1 MLSLPK
7 LSAGGVVVLLVT
19 LLQTLTVQGAS
30 VRHYRLR
37 GGDQGGFLAPSSDM
51 IKALEYIESLK
62 QRADGPESP
71 TGDYDEV
78 DKFRFLVQLASQQD
92 ENTPTREDA
101 ARWPDNKVPQWVRS
115 LLRVL
120 EQAGETPESQPAPG
134 NERRPHKSRRPAADA
149 ESPVRDY
156 GSYVKPHKKYPLMF
170 EDEETGR
177 DHKRATED
185 LDEQYTPQSLANM
198 RSIFEELGKLSAA
211 QNQKRE
217 NQEDEDAEDDDDLY
231 KVRNLAYEDVTGG
244 EEWVPLE
251 EQLETEEVVKGSRE
265 EYERGLGDNGE
276 QGEVIERRATE
287 DDDENPDDDT
297 KLVDYYLLKVLEMTN
312 QAQKRDLMEGRRR
325 LLSQPSLIDPRAIKQ
340 LLSAIS
346 MKLQVPPE
354 DLVGMLFMEETR
366 KQQSLPETQLARK
379 PSQPRYK
386 NRVIKYYNG
395 RQPEVTVS
403 NIPHDVKTEDILKV
417 LGLGNLAN
425 KNAKFSLLKQRPYNT
440 AMAKY
445 FNPSGRR
452 GSLFL
457 SELNKAPSKRKD
469 DYEDDAVDE
478 DEESTF
484 LAAKLLTEYPDTSSS
499 DRKRAIDS
507 TTNGQLP
514 YAFYEEAMK
523 DFFDQVD
530 NGKSMPT
537 KRDTQGKEEPE
548 APQKP
553 PTQDSAQETVDQSPP
568 VPGTEERKEYHG
580 KMIAGMWRPWA
591 CIFFPCSYSD
601 KSHPLTFY
609 LFDMVAMATWT
620 TSELSKLQTGCK
632 KLLLAFL
639 PQKGLVGVWKGKKNI
654 AYSWDMPI
662 SPQKLFKKSKQF
674 KVL

>member
-1 MLSLPK
+1 
-7 LSAGGVVVLLVT
+7 GVAVLLVT

-30 VRHYRLR
+30 VRHHRLR

-78 DKFRFLVQLASQQD
+78 DKFRFLVQLASLQD
-92 ENTPTREDA
+92 ENAPTREDA
-101 ARWPDNKVPQWVRS
+101 TRWPDSKVPQWVRS
-115 LLRVL
+115 LLRML
-120 EQAGETPESQPAPG
+120 EQAGEAPESQAAPG
-134 NERRPHKSRRPAADA
+134 NERRPHKSRRPMADA
-149 ESPVRDY
+149 ESPVGDY
-156 GSYVKPHKKYPLMF
+156 GGFVKPHKKYPLMF
-170 EDEETGR
+170 EDEENGR
-177 DHKRATED
+177 DNKRATED

-217 NQEDEDAEDDDDLY
+217 EDEDAEEDDDLY

-276 QGEVIERRATE
+276 QGEAIERRATE
-287 DDDENPDDDT
+287 EDDENPDDDT

-346 MKLQVPPE
+346 VKLQVPPE

-366 KQQSLPETQLARK
+366 KQQQHLPETQLVRK

-386 NRVIKYYNG
+386 SRVIKYYNG

-403 NIPHDVKTEDILKV
+403 EIPPDVKTEDILKV

-425 KNAKFSLLKQRPYNT
+425 KNAKFSLLKQRPYKT

-445 FNPSGRR
+445 FNPNGRR

-469 DYEDDAVDE
+469 DYDDDAVDE

-484 LAAKLLTEYPDTSSS
+484 LAAKLLTEYPDTSAS

-514 YAFYEEAMK
+514 YELYEEAMK

-530 NGKSMPT
+530 NGKSTTT

-553 PTQDSAQETVDQSPP
+553 PAQDSAQETIDQTPP
-568 VPGTEERKEYHG
+568 VPGTEEGKEYHG
-580 KMIAGMWRPWA
+580 KMVAGM
-591 CIFFPCSYSD
+591 
-601 KSHPLTFY
+601 
-609 LFDMVAMATWT
+609 
-620 TSELSKLQTGCK
+620 
-632 KLLLAFL
+632 
-639 PQKGLVGVWKGKKNI
+639 
-654 AYSWDMPI
+654 
-662 SPQKLFKKSKQF
+662 
-674 KVL
+674 

>member
-1 MLSLPK
+1 MMLSQPN
-7 LSAGGVVVLLVT
+7 LSAGGVAVLLVT

-30 VRHYRLR
+30 VRHHRLR
-37 GGDQGGFLAPSSDM
+37 GGDQGGFLAPSPDM

-62 QRADGPESP
+62 QRADGSENP

-78 DKFRFLVQLASQQD
+78 DKFRFLVQLASLQD
-92 ENTPTREDA
+92 ENAPTREDA
-101 ARWPDNKVPQWVRS
+101 TRWPDNKVPLWVRS

-134 NERRPHKSRRPAADA
+134 NERRSHKSRRPMADA
-149 ESPVRDY
+149 ESPAGDY
-156 GSYVKPHKKYPLMF
+156 GGFVKPHKKYPLMF
-170 EDEETGR
+170 EDEENSR
-177 DHKRATED
+177 DTKRATED

-198 RSIFEELGKLSAA
+198 RSIFEELGKLTAA
-211 QNQKRE
+211 QNRKRE
-217 NQEDEDAEDDDDLY
+217 NQDDEDTEDDEDLY
-231 KVRNLAYEDVTGG
+231 KVRSLAYEDVTGG

-265 EYERGLGDNGE
+265 EYERGLGDNRE
-276 QGEVIERRATE
+276 QGEVIERRAIPTE
-287 DDDENPDDDT
+287 DDDENSDDDT

-366 KQQSLPETQLARK
+366 KQQRLPENQLVRK
-379 PSQPRYK
+379 PSQPRHK
-386 NRVIKYYNG
+386 SRVIKYYNG

-403 NIPHDVKTEDILKV
+403 EIPPDVKTEDILKV

-425 KNAKFSLLKQRPYNT
+425 KNAKFSLLKQRPYKT

-457 SELNKAPSKRKD
+457 SELNRAPSKRKD
-469 DYEDDAVDE
+469 DYDDDAVDE

-507 TTNGQLP
+507 TMNGLLP
-514 YAFYEEAMK
+514 YELYEEAMK

-530 NGKSMPT
+530 NGKKSTPT
-537 KRDTQGKEEPE
+537 KRDTQGKEESE

-553 PTQDSAQETVDQSPP
+553 PTQDSAQETIDQTPP
-568 VPGTEERKEYHG
+568 VPGTEEGKEYHG
-580 KMIAGMWRPWA
+580 KMVAGM
-591 CIFFPCSYSD
+591 
-601 KSHPLTFY
+601 
-609 LFDMVAMATWT
+609 
-620 TSELSKLQTGCK
+620 
-632 KLLLAFL
+632 
-639 PQKGLVGVWKGKKNI
+639 
-654 AYSWDMPI
+654 
-662 SPQKLFKKSKQF
+662 
-674 KVL
+674 

>member
-1 MLSLPK
+1 MMMSLPK
-7 LSAGGVVVLLVT
+7 LSVRGVAVLLAT

-30 VRHYRLR
+30 VRHHRLR
-37 GGDQGGFLAPSSDM
+37 GGDQGGFLAPSADM

-78 DKFRFLVQLASQQD
+78 DKFRFLVQLASLQD
-92 ENTPTREDA
+92 ENAPTREDA
-101 ARWPDNKVPQWVRS
+101 THWPENKVPQWVRS
-115 LLRVL
+115 LLRML
-120 EQAGETPESQPAPG
+120 EQTGESPESQPAPG
-134 NERRPHKSRRPAADA
+134 SERRLHKSRRPLADT
-149 ESPVRDY
+149 ESPVGDY
-156 GSYVKPHKKYPLMF
+156 AGFVKPHKKYPLMF
-170 EDEETGR
+170 EDEENHR
-177 DHKRATED
+177 DNKRATED

-198 RSIFEELGKLSAA
+198 RSIFEELGKLTAA

-217 NQEDEDAEDDDDLY
+217 NQDDEDGEDDDDLY
-231 KVRNLAYEDVTGG
+231 RVRSLAYEDVTGG

-251 EQLETEEVVKGSRE
+251 EQLETEEVVKGSHE

-276 QGEVIERRATE
+276 QGEVTERRASPTE
-287 DDDENPDDDT
+287 EDDENPEDDT
-297 KLVDYYLLKVLEMTN
+297 KLVDYYLLKVLEMTD

-325 LLSQPSLIDPRAIKQ
+325 LQSRPSLMDPRAIKQ

-366 KQQSLPETQLARK
+366 KQQQQRLPENQLARK

-386 NRVIKYYNG
+386 SRVIKYYNG

-403 NIPHDVKTEDILKV
+403 DIPHDVKTEDILKV

-425 KNAKFSLLKQRPYNT
+425 KNAKFSLLKQRPYKT

-452 GSLFL
+452 GGLFL

-469 DYEDDAVDE
+469 DYDDDAVDE

-507 TTNGQLP
+507 TANGQLP
-514 YAFYEEAMK
+514 YDMYEEAMK

-530 NGKSMPT
+530 NGKSTLT
-537 KRDTQGKEEPE
+537 KRDTQGKEEAE
-548 APQKP
+548 VPQKP
-553 PTQDSAQETVDQSPP
+553 PTQDSVQETVDQTPP
-568 VPGTEERKEYHG
+568 VSGTEEGKEYHG
-580 KMIAGMWRPWA
+580 KMVAGM
-591 CIFFPCSYSD
+591 
-601 KSHPLTFY
+601 
-609 LFDMVAMATWT
+609 
-620 TSELSKLQTGCK
+620 
-632 KLLLAFL
+632 
-639 PQKGLVGVWKGKKNI
+639 
-654 AYSWDMPI
+654 
-662 SPQKLFKKSKQF
+662 
-674 KVL
+674 

>member
-1 MLSLPK
+1 MEGDKDILRNLRGELSGAETQPKRIEATRRTCCSRSFTFSELYTKGGMMLSLPK
-7 LSAGGVVVLLVT
+7 LSAGGVAVLLVT

-30 VRHYRLR
+30 VRHHRLR

-78 DKFRFLVQLASQQD
+78 DKFRFLVQLASLQD

-134 NERRPHKSRRPAADA
+134 NERRPHKSRRPVADA
-149 ESPVRDY
+149 ESPVGDY
-156 GSYVKPHKKYPLMF
+156 GGFVKPHKKYPLMF
-170 EDEETGR
+170 EDEENGR
-177 DHKRATED
+177 DNKRATED

-217 NQEDEDAEDDDDLY
+217 NQDEDAEDDDDLY

-276 QGEVIERRATE
+276 QGEAIERRASPAE
-287 DDDENPDDDT
+287 GDDENPDDDT

-325 LLSQPSLIDPRAIKQ
+325 LLSQPALIDPRAIKQ

-346 MKLQVPPE
+346 VKLQVPPE

-366 KQQSLPETQLARK
+366 KQQQRLPETPLARK

-386 NRVIKYYNG
+386 SRVIKYYNG

-403 NIPHDVKTEDILKV
+403 DIPPDVKTEDILKV

-425 KNAKFSLLKQRPYNT
+425 KNAKYSLLKQRPYKT

-469 DYEDDAVDE
+469 DYDDDAVDE

-514 YAFYEEAMK
+514 YELYEEAMK

-553 PTQDSAQETVDQSPP
+553 PTQDSAQENVDQTPP
-568 VPGTEERKEYHG
+568 VPGTEEGKEYHG
-580 KMIAGMWRPWA
+580 KMVAGM
-591 CIFFPCSYSD
+591 
-601 KSHPLTFY
+601 
-609 LFDMVAMATWT
+609 
-620 TSELSKLQTGCK
+620 
-632 KLLLAFL
+632 
-639 PQKGLVGVWKGKKNI
+639 
-654 AYSWDMPI
+654 
-662 SPQKLFKKSKQF
+662 
-674 KVL
+674 

>member
-7 LSAGGVVVLLVT
+7 QSAAGVVVLLIT

-30 VRHYRLR
+30 VRHHRLR

-92 ENTPTREDA
+92 ENTPTNEEA

-115 LLRVL
+115 LLQVL
-120 EQAGETPESQPAPG
+120 EQTGETPESQPAPG
-134 NERRPHKSRRPAADA
+134 NERRPHKSRRPVGDA

-156 GSYVKPHKKYPLMF
+156 GGFVKPHKKYPLMF
-170 EDEETGR
+170 EDEENRRGN
-177 DHKRATED
+177 KRATED

-198 RSIFEELGKLSAA
+198 RSIFEELGKMSAA

-217 NQEDEDAEDDDDLY
+217 NQEEEYAEDDNDLY
-231 KVRNLAYEDVTGG
+231 KVRSLAYEDVTGG
-244 EEWVPLE
+244 EEWVPVE

-276 QGEVIERRATE
+276 QGEVIERQASPTE

-325 LLSQPSLIDPRAIKQ
+325 LLSQPSLIDSRAIKQ

-354 DLVGMLFMEETR
+354 DLVRMLFMGETR
-366 KQQSLPETQLARK
+366 KQQRLPETQLARK
-379 PSQPRYK
+379 PSQPRYQS
-386 NRVIKYYNG
+386 RVIKYYNG

-403 NIPHDVKTEDILKV
+403 NIPHDVKTEDLLKV

-425 KNAKFSLLKQRPYNT
+425 ENAKYSLLKQRPYKT
-440 AMAKY
+440 MAKY

-469 DYEDDAVDE
+469 DYDDDAVDE

-499 DRKRAIDS
+499 NRKRAIDS
-507 TTNGQLP
+507 TTNGQFP
-514 YAFYEEAMK
+514 YEFEEVMK
-523 DFFDQVD
+523 DFFGQVD
-530 NGKSMPT
+530 NGKSTPT
-537 KRDTQGKEEPE
+537 KRDTHGKEEPE

-553 PTQDSAQETVDQSPP
+553 PTEEAQETADQTPP
-568 VPGTEERKEYHG
+568 VPGTEEAKEYHG
-580 KMIAGMWRPWA
+580 KMVAGMWRPRA
-591 CIFFPCSYSD
+591 CIFSSCSYSD

-609 LFDMVAMATWT
+609 LFDLVAMATWT

-632 KLLLAFL
+632 KAPTSQSWHRRDLS
-639 PQKGLVGVWKGKKNI
+639 GYERGKNI

-662 SPQKLFKKSKQF
+662 SPQN
-674 KVL
+674 VI

>member
-1 MLSLPK
+1 MGGMMLSLLK
-7 LSAGGVVVLLVT
+7 LSAGGVAVLLVT
-19 LLQTLTVQGAS
+19 LLQTLTVQGTS
-30 VRHYRLR
+30 VRHHRLR

-78 DKFRFLVQLASQQD
+78 DKFRFLVQLASLQD
-92 ENTPTREDA
+92 ENTPTHEDA
-101 ARWPDNKVPQWVRS
+101 TRWPDNKVPQWVRS

-120 EQAGETPESQPAPG
+120 EQAGETLESQPAPR
-134 NERRPHKSRRPAADA
+134 NERRPHKSRRPVADA
-149 ESPVRDY
+149 ESPVGDY
-156 GSYVKPHKKYPLMF
+156 GGFVKPHKKYPLMF
-170 EDEETGR
+170 EDEENGR
-177 DHKRATED
+177 DSKRATED

-217 NQEDEDAEDDDDLY
+217 NQDDEDAEDDNDLY

-251 EQLETEEVVKGSRE
+251 EQLEMEEVVKGSRE

-276 QGEVIERRATE
+276 QDEAIERRASPTE

-366 KQQSLPETQLARK
+366 KQQRLPETQLARK
-379 PSQPRYK
+379 PSQPRFK
-386 NRVIKYYNG
+386 SRVIKYYNG

-403 NIPHDVKTEDILKV
+403 DIPPDVKTEDIMKV

-425 KNAKFSLLKQRPYNT
+425 KNAKFSLLKQRPYKT

-469 DYEDDAVDE
+469 DYDDDAVDE

-507 TTNGQLP
+507 ATNGQLP
-514 YAFYEEAMK
+514 YDLYEEAMK

-530 NGKSMPT
+530 NGKSTPT

-553 PTQDSAQETVDQSPP
+553 PTQDSAQETVDQTPP
-568 VPGTEERKEYHG
+568 VPGTEEGKEYHG
-580 KMIAGMWRPWA
+580 KMVAGM
-591 CIFFPCSYSD
+591 
-601 KSHPLTFY
+601 
-609 LFDMVAMATWT
+609 
-620 TSELSKLQTGCK
+620 
-632 KLLLAFL
+632 
-639 PQKGLVGVWKGKKNI
+639 
-654 AYSWDMPI
+654 
-662 SPQKLFKKSKQF
+662 
-674 KVL
+674 

>member
-7 LSAGGVVVLLVT
+7 LSAGGVVVLLAS
-19 LLQTLTVQGAS
+19 LLYTLTVQGAS
-30 VRHYRLR
+30 VRHHRLR

-78 DKFRFLVQLASQQD
+78 DKFRFLVQLASLQD
-92 ENTPTREDA
+92 ENTPTHEDA
-101 ARWPDNKVPQWVRS
+101 TRWPDNKVPQWVRS

-120 EQAGETPESQPAPG
+120 DQAGESPESQAAG
-134 NERRPHKSRRPAADA
+134 NERRLHKTRRPVADG
-149 ESPVRDY
+149 ESPAGDY
-156 GSYVKPHKKYPLMF
+156 AGFVKPHKKYPLMF
-170 EDEETGR
+170 EDEENGR
-177 DHKRATED
+177 DNKRATED

-211 QNQKRE
+211 QKRDDE
-217 NQEDEDAEDDDDLY
+217 EDGEDDDDLY
-231 KVRNLAYEDVTGG
+231 RVRNAAYEDVTGG

-251 EQLETEEVVKGSRE
+251 EQLETEELVKGSHE
-265 EYERGLGDNGE
+265 EYKRALGDISE
-276 QGEVIERRATE
+276 QGMENMERRGE
-287 DDDENPDDDT
+287 EEDENPDDDT
-297 KLVDYYLLKVLEMTN
+297 KLVDYYLLKVLEMTD

-325 LLSQPSLIDPRAIKQ
+325 LLSRPSLIDPRAIKQ

-366 KQQSLPETQLARK
+366 KQQQRLPEPQLARN

-386 NRVIKYYNG
+386 SRVIKYYNG

-403 NIPHDVKTEDILKV
+403 DIPHDVKTEDILKV

-425 KNAKFSLLKQRPYNT
+425 KNAKFSLLKQRPYKT
-440 AMAKY
+440 AMTNY
-445 FNPSGRR
+445 FNPNGRR

-469 DYEDDAVDE
+469 DYDDDDAVDE

-499 DRKRAIDS
+499 NRKRAIDS
-507 TTNGQLP
+507 AANGQLP
-514 YAFYEEAMK
+514 YELYEEAMK

-530 NGKSMPT
+530 NGKST
-537 KRDTQGKEEPE
+537 LAKRDTQGKEEPE
-548 APQKP
+548 GPQKP
-553 PTQDSAQETVDQSPP
+553 PAQDPAQETVDQTPP
-568 VPGTEERKEYHG
+568 ESGTEDGKEYHG
-580 KMIAGMWRPWA
+580 KIVAGM
-591 CIFFPCSYSD
+591 
-601 KSHPLTFY
+601 
-609 LFDMVAMATWT
+609 
-620 TSELSKLQTGCK
+620 
-632 KLLLAFL
+632 
-639 PQKGLVGVWKGKKNI
+639 
-654 AYSWDMPI
+654 
-662 SPQKLFKKSKQF
+662 
-674 KVL
+674 

>member
-1 MLSLPK
+1 MISLLLGCSERLFCSVWETILGCKATPRTDFMGGLNSNRILGDMMLSLPK
-7 LSAGGVVVLLVT
+7 LSAGGVAVLLVT
-19 LLQTLTVQGAS
+19 LLQTLNVQGAS
-30 VRHYRLR
+30 VRHHRLR
-37 GGDQGGFLAPSSDM
+37 GGDQGDFLAPSSDM

-62 QRADGPESP
+62 QKADGSESP

-78 DKFRFLVQLASQQD
+78 DKFRFLVQLASLQD
-92 ENTPTREDA
+92 ENAPTREDA
-101 ARWPDNKVPQWVRS
+101 TRWPDNKVPQWVRS
-115 LLRVL
+115 LLGVL
-120 EQAGETPESQPAPG
+120 EQAGETPESHPAPE
-134 NERRPHKSRRPAADA
+134 NERRSHKSRRPVADA
-149 ESPVRDY
+149 ESPAGDY
-156 GSYVKPHKKYPLMF
+156 GGFVKPHKKYPLMF
-170 EDEETGR
+170 EDEENSR
-177 DHKRATED
+177 DSKRATED

-198 RSIFEELGKLSAA
+198 RSIFEELGKLTAA
-211 QNQKRE
+211 QNRKRE
-217 NQEDEDAEDDDDLY
+217 NQDEEDAEDDEDLY

-265 EYERGLGDNGE
+265 EYERGLGDNRE
-276 QGEVIERRATE
+276 QGEVIERRAIPTE

-366 KQQSLPETQLARK
+366 KQQRLPENQLARK
-379 PSQPRYK
+379 PSQPRHK
-386 NRVIKYYNG
+386 SRVIKYYNG

-403 NIPHDVKTEDILKV
+403 DIPPDVKTEDILKV

-425 KNAKFSLLKQRPYNT
+425 RNAKFSLLKQRPYKT
-440 AMAKY
+440 ATPKY

-469 DYEDDAVDE
+469 DYDDDAVDE

-499 DRKRAIDS
+499 NRKRAIDS

-514 YAFYEEAMK
+514 YELYEEAMK
-523 DFFDQVD
+523 DFFDQAD
-530 NGKSMPT
+530 NGKKSPPT

-553 PTQDSAQETVDQSPP
+553 PTQDSEQETIDQTPP
-568 VPGTEERKEYHG
+568 VPGTEEGKEYHG
-580 KMIAGMWRPWA
+580 KMVAGM
-591 CIFFPCSYSD
+591 
-601 KSHPLTFY
+601 
-609 LFDMVAMATWT
+609 
-620 TSELSKLQTGCK
+620 
-632 KLLLAFL
+632 
-639 PQKGLVGVWKGKKNI
+639 
-654 AYSWDMPI
+654 
-662 SPQKLFKKSKQF
+662 
-674 KVL
+674 

>member
-1 MLSLPK
+1 MHFVFKYQGCKINKKTAWVNYFCACLSLGGIMLSLPK

-30 VRHYRLR
+30 VRHHRLR

-62 QRADGPESP
+62 QRADGSESP

-78 DKFRFLVQLASQQD
+78 DKFRFLVQLASLQD
-92 ENTPTREDA
+92 ENAPTREDA
-101 ARWPDNKVPQWVRS
+101 TRWPDNKVPQWVQS

-120 EQAGETPESQPAPG
+120 EQAGETPESQPAPR
-134 NERRPHKSRRPAADA
+134 NERRPHKSRRPVADA
-149 ESPVRDY
+149 ESPVGDY
-156 GSYVKPHKKYPLMF
+156 GGFVKQHKKFPLMF
-170 EDEETGR
+170 EDEENSR
-177 DHKRATED
+177 DNKRATED

-217 NQEDEDAEDDDDLY
+217 NQDDEDAEDDDDLY
-231 KVRNLAYEDVTGG
+231 KVRNLAYEDMTGG

-265 EYERGLGDNGE
+265 EYKRGLGDNRE
-276 QGEVIERRATE
+276 QGEVIERRAIPTE
-287 DDDENPDDDT
+287 DDDENADDDT

-366 KQQSLPETQLARK
+366 KQQRLPESQLARK

-386 NRVIKYYNG
+386 GRVIKYYNG

-403 NIPHDVKTEDILKV
+403 DVPPDVKTEDILKV

-425 KNAKFSLLKQRPYNT
+425 KNTQFSLLKQRPYKT
-440 AMAKY
+440 AMPKY

-457 SELNKAPSKRKD
+457 SEINKAPSKRKD
-469 DYEDDAVDE
+469 DYDDDAVDE

-507 TTNGQLP
+507 TMNGQLP
-514 YAFYEEAMK
+514 YELYEEAMK

-530 NGKSMPT
+530 HGKSMLT

-553 PTQDSAQETVDQSPP
+553 PTQDSAQETIDQTPP
-568 VPGTEERKEYHG
+568 VSGTEEGKEYHG
-580 KMIAGMWRPWA
+580 KMVAGM
-591 CIFFPCSYSD
+591 
-601 KSHPLTFY
+601 
-609 LFDMVAMATWT
+609 
-620 TSELSKLQTGCK
+620 
-632 KLLLAFL
+632 
-639 PQKGLVGVWKGKKNI
+639 
-654 AYSWDMPI
+654 
-662 SPQKLFKKSKQF
+662 
-674 KVL
+674 

>member
-425 KNAKFSLLKQRPYNT
+425 KNAKFSLLKQRPYKT

-568 VPGTEERKEYHG
+568 VPGTEEGKEYHG
-580 KMIAGMWRPWA
+580 KMIAGM
-591 CIFFPCSYSD
+591 
-601 KSHPLTFY
+601 
-609 LFDMVAMATWT
+609 
-620 TSELSKLQTGCK
+620 
-632 KLLLAFL
+632 
-639 PQKGLVGVWKGKKNI
+639 
-654 AYSWDMPI
+654 
-662 SPQKLFKKSKQF
+662 
-674 KVL
+674 

>member
-1 MLSLPK
+1 MMLSLPK
-7 LSAGGVVVLLVT
+7 LSAGGVVVLLAT
-19 LLQTLTVQGAS
+19 LLHTLTVQGAS
-30 VRHYRLR
+30 VRHHRLR

-78 DKFRFLVQLASQQD
+78 DKFRFLVQLASLQD
-92 ENTPTREDA
+92 ENTPTHEDA
-101 ARWPDNKVPQWVRS
+101 TRWPDNKVPQWVRS

-120 EQAGETPESQPAPG
+120 DQAGESPESQAAG
-134 NERRPHKSRRPAADA
+134 NERRLHKTRRPVADG
-149 ESPVRDY
+149 ESPAGDY
-156 GSYVKPHKKYPLMF
+156 AGFVKPHKKYPLMF
-170 EDEETGR
+170 EDEENGR
-177 DHKRATED
+177 DNKRATED

-211 QNQKRE
+211 QKRDDE
-217 NQEDEDAEDDDDLY
+217 EDGEDDDDLY
-231 KVRNLAYEDVTGG
+231 RVRNAAYEDVTGG

-251 EQLETEEVVKGSRE
+251 EQLETEELVKGSHE
-265 EYERGLGDNGE
+265 EYKRALGDISE
-276 QGEVIERRATE
+276 QGMENMERRGE
-287 DDDENPDDDT
+287 EEDENPDDDT
-297 KLVDYYLLKVLEMTN
+297 KLVDYYLLKVLEMTD

-325 LLSQPSLIDPRAIKQ
+325 LLSRPSLIDPRAIKQ

-366 KQQSLPETQLARK
+366 KQQQRLPEPQLARN

-386 NRVIKYYNG
+386 SRVIKYYNG

-403 NIPHDVKTEDILKV
+403 DIPHDVKTEDILKV

-425 KNAKFSLLKQRPYNT
+425 KNAKFSLLKQRPYKT
-440 AMAKY
+440 AMTNY
-445 FNPSGRR
+445 FNPNGRR

-469 DYEDDAVDE
+469 DYDDDDAVDE

-499 DRKRAIDS
+499 NRKRAIDS
-507 TTNGQLP
+507 AANGQLP
-514 YAFYEEAMK
+514 YELYEEAMK

-530 NGKSMPT
+530 NGKSALA

-548 APQKP
+548 GPQKP
-553 PTQDSAQETVDQSPP
+553 PAQDPAQETVDQTPP
-568 VPGTEERKEYHG
+568 ESGTEDGKEYHG
-580 KMIAGMWRPWA
+580 KIVAGM
-591 CIFFPCSYSD
+591 
-601 KSHPLTFY
+601 
-609 LFDMVAMATWT
+609 
-620 TSELSKLQTGCK
+620 
-632 KLLLAFL
+632 
-639 PQKGLVGVWKGKKNI
+639 
-654 AYSWDMPI
+654 
-662 SPQKLFKKSKQF
+662 
-674 KVL
+674 

>member
-1 MLSLPK
+1 MMLSLPK
-7 LSAGGVVVLLVT
+7 LSAGGVAVLLVT

-30 VRHYRLR
+30 VRHHRLR

-62 QRADGPESP
+62 QRADGSESP

-92 ENTPTREDA
+92 ENAPTREDA
-101 ARWPDNKVPQWVRS
+101 TRWPDNKVPQWVRS

-134 NERRPHKSRRPAADA
+134 NERRPHKSRRPVADA
-149 ESPVRDY
+149 ESPVGDY
-156 GSYVKPHKKYPLMF
+156 GGFVKPHKKFPLMF
-170 EDEETGR
+170 EDEENSR
-177 DHKRATED
+177 DNKRATED

-217 NQEDEDAEDDDDLY
+217 NQDDEDAEDDDDLY

-251 EQLETEEVVKGSRE
+251 EQLEMEEVVKGNRE
-265 EYERGLGDNGE
+265 EYERGLGDNRE
-276 QGEVIERRATE
+276 QGEVIERRAIPTE
-287 DDDENPDDDT
+287 DNDENPDDDT

-366 KQQSLPETQLARK
+366 KQQRLPESQLARK

-386 NRVIKYYNG
+386 GRVIKYYNG

-403 NIPHDVKTEDILKV
+403 DVPPDVKTEDILKV

-425 KNAKFSLLKQRPYNT
+425 KNAQFSLLKQRPYKT

-469 DYEDDAVDE
+469 DYDDDAVDE

-507 TTNGQLP
+507 TMNGQLP
-514 YAFYEEAMK
+514 YELYEEAMK

-530 NGKSMPT
+530 NGKSTPT

-553 PTQDSAQETVDQSPP
+553 PTQDSAQETVDQTPP
-568 VPGTEERKEYHG
+568 VPGTEEGKEYHG
-580 KMIAGMWRPWA
+580 KMVAGM
-591 CIFFPCSYSD
+591 
-601 KSHPLTFY
+601 
-609 LFDMVAMATWT
+609 
-620 TSELSKLQTGCK
+620 
-632 KLLLAFL
+632 
-639 PQKGLVGVWKGKKNI
+639 
-654 AYSWDMPI
+654 
-662 SPQKLFKKSKQF
+662 
-674 KVL
+674 

>member
-1 MLSLPK
+1 MGGMMLSLPK
-7 LSAGGVVVLLVT
+7 LSARLVAVLLVT

-30 VRHYRLR
+30 VRHHRLR

-78 DKFRFLVQLASQQD
+78 DKFRFLVQLASLQD
-92 ENTPTREDA
+92 ENTPAREDA
-101 ARWPDNKVPQWVRS
+101 TRWPDNKVPQWVRS

-134 NERRPHKSRRPAADA
+134 NERRAHKSRRPMADA
-149 ESPVRDY
+149 ESPVGDY
-156 GSYVKPHKKYPLMF
+156 GGFVKPHKKYPLMF
-170 EDEETGR
+170 EDEENGR
-177 DHKRATED
+177 DNKRATED

-211 QNQKRE
+211 AERSLD
-217 NQEDEDAEDDDDLY
+217 NQEDEDGEDADDLY
-231 KVRNLAYEDVTGG
+231 KVRNLAYEDVAGG

-276 QGEVIERRATE
+276 LAEAIERRAAE

-312 QAQKRDLMEGRRR
+312 QAQKRDLEGRRR

-366 KQQSLPETQLARK
+366 KQQRLPEPQLARK

-386 NRVIKYYNG
+386 SRVIKYYNG

-403 NIPHDVKTEDILKV
+403 DIPPDVKTEDILKV

-425 KNAKFSLLKQRPYNT
+425 KNTKFSLLKQRPYKT

-469 DYEDDAVDE
+469 DYDDDAVDE

-499 DRKRAIDS
+499 DRKRAVDS

-514 YAFYEEAMK
+514 YELYEEAMK

-530 NGKSMPT
+530 NGKSTPT

-553 PTQDSAQETVDQSPP
+553 PAQDSAQETVDQTPP
-568 VPGTEERKEYHG
+568 VPGTEEGKEYHG
-580 KMIAGMWRPWA
+580 KMVAGM
-591 CIFFPCSYSD
+591 
-601 KSHPLTFY
+601 
-609 LFDMVAMATWT
+609 
-620 TSELSKLQTGCK
+620 
-632 KLLLAFL
+632 
-639 PQKGLVGVWKGKKNI
+639 
-654 AYSWDMPI
+654 
-662 SPQKLFKKSKQF
+662 
-674 KVL
+674 

>member
-1 MLSLPK
+1 MMLSQPN
-7 LSAGGVVVLLVT
+7 LSAGGVAVLLVT

-30 VRHYRLR
+30 VRHHRLR
-37 GGDQGGFLAPSSDM
+37 GGDQGGFLAPSPDM

-62 QRADGPESP
+62 QRADGSENP

-78 DKFRFLVQLASQQD
+78 DKFRFLVQLASLQD
-92 ENTPTREDA
+92 ENAPTREDA
-101 ARWPDNKVPQWVRS
+101 TRWPDNKVPLWVRS

-134 NERRPHKSRRPAADA
+134 NEQRSHKSRRPMADA
-149 ESPVRDY
+149 ESPAGDY
-156 GSYVKPHKKYPLMF
+156 GGFVKPHKKYPLMF
-170 EDEETGR
+170 EDEENSR
-177 DHKRATED
+177 DTKRATED

-198 RSIFEELGKLSAA
+198 RSIFEELGKLTAA
-211 QNQKRE
+211 QNRKRE
-217 NQEDEDAEDDDDLY
+217 NQDDEDTEDDEDLY
-231 KVRNLAYEDVTGG
+231 KVRSLAYEDVTGG

-265 EYERGLGDNGE
+265 EYERGLGDNRE
-276 QGEVIERRATE
+276 QGEVIERRAIPTE

-346 MKLQVPPE
+346 MKLQIPPE

-366 KQQSLPETQLARK
+366 KQQRLPENQLVRK
-379 PSQPRYK
+379 PSQPRHK
-386 NRVIKYYNG
+386 SRVIKYYNG

-403 NIPHDVKTEDILKV
+403 EIPPDVKTEDILKV

-425 KNAKFSLLKQRPYNT
+425 KNAKFSLLRQRPYKT
-440 AMAKY
+440 AMPKY

-457 SELNKAPSKRKD
+457 SELNRAPSKRKD
-469 DYEDDAVDE
+469 DYDDDAVDE

-507 TTNGQLP
+507 TMNGLLP
-514 YAFYEEAMK
+514 YELYEEAMK

-530 NGKSMPT
+530 NGKKSTPT

-553 PTQDSAQETVDQSPP
+553 PTQDSAQETIDQTPP
-568 VPGTEERKEYHG
+568 VPGTEEGKEYHG
-580 KMIAGMWRPWA
+580 KMVAGM
-591 CIFFPCSYSD
+591 
-601 KSHPLTFY
+601 
-609 LFDMVAMATWT
+609 
-620 TSELSKLQTGCK
+620 
-632 KLLLAFL
+632 
-639 PQKGLVGVWKGKKNI
+639 
-654 AYSWDMPI
+654 
-662 SPQKLFKKSKQF
+662 
-674 KVL
+674 